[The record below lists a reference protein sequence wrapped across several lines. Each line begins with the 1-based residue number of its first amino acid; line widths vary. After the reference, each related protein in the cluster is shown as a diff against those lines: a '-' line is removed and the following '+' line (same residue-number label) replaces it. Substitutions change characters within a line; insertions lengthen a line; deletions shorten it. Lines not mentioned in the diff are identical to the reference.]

1 MQNEFS
7 MINPSPVEE
16 RRADTGPIIDEMN
29 RVRETVEQTRND
41 IKRTRRDLDEH
52 VEKYQSRF
60 RRILVFGAIVVLIV
74 AGLIGFSW
82 YGYSSLKDYG
92 PLLTQVPGL
101 QKLASTM
108 NDRLT
113 SMEGKVTDW
122 VNDQTSLTERMAKIE
137 TTVGS
142 NLRTARSQAESLANQ
157 VGQRIREEIGQNLER
172 LQSRVLTMESSQRET
187 LDHVSQLQS
196 EIGNLHQEIASLQQQ
211 NAERLSDLRQA
222 TQSDV
227 DAISSRMTTMNNQV
241 TTMNNQVIAHANRL
255 VAVSNQI
262 DRERV
267 VFEVSMDKTQLVAP
281 GIYVT
286 LKHAD
291 VPFQKVDGWMQLADE
306 GRIMWI
312 RGLGLQQAL
321 TFVTR
326 ADDRTHELVFTRVDP
341 TGATGYVLLP
351 MGPSSAS
358 SSN

>member
-16 RRADTGPIIDEMN
+16 RKVDTGPIIDEIN

-60 RRILVFGAIVVLIV
+60 RRILVFGTIVVLLV
-74 AGLIGFSW
+74 G
-82 YGYSSLKDYG
+82 
-92 PLLTQVPGL
+92 
-101 QKLASTM
+101 
-108 NDRLT
+108 
-113 SMEGKVTDW
+113 DW

-157 VGQRIREEIGQNLER
+157 VGQRIREEVGQNLER
-172 LQSRVLTMESSQRET
+172 LQSRVLNMESSQREN

-267 VFEVSMDKTQLVAP
+267 VFEVSIDKTQLVAP

-286 LKHAD
+286 LKHTD
-291 VPFQKVDGWMQLADE
+291 VAFQKVDGWMQLADE
-306 GRIMWI
+306 GRILWI

-351 MGPSSAS
+351 MTPSPAAS
-358 SSN
+358 N

>member
-1 MQNEFS
+1 LSVIFGGYIHRFPCVWLIGSSYIFFFQAEDG
-7 MINPSPVEE
+7 IRYGHV
-16 RRADTGPIIDEMN
+16 TGVQTCALPI
-29 RVRETVEQTRND
+29 
-41 IKRTRRDLDEH
+41 
-52 VEKYQSRF
+52 F
-60 RRILVFGAIVVLIV
+60 
-74 AGLIGFSW
+74 GFSW

-122 VNDQTSLTERMAKIE
+122 VNDQTSLTKRMAKIE

-172 LQSRVLTMESSQRET
+172 LQSRVLNMESSQRET

-262 DRERV
+262 DRER
-267 VFEVSMDKTQLVAP
+267 
-281 GIYVT
+281 
-286 LKHAD
+286 
-291 VPFQKVDGWMQLADE
+291 
-306 GRIMWI
+306 
-312 RGLGLQQAL
+312 
-321 TFVTR
+321 
-326 ADDRTHELVFTRVDP
+326 
-341 TGATGYVLLP
+341 
-351 MGPSSAS
+351 
-358 SSN
+358 

>member
-16 RRADTGPIIDEMN
+16 RKVDTGPIIDEIN

-113 SMEGKVTDW
+113 SMVGKVSYW

-157 VGQRIREEIGQNLER
+157 VGQRIREEVGQNLER
-172 LQSRVLTMESSQRET
+172 LQSRVLNMESSQREN

-267 VFEVSMDKTQLVAP
+267 VFEVSMDKTQQVAP
-281 GIYVT
+281 GIFVT

-291 VPFQKVDGWMQLADE
+291 VAFQKVDGWMQLADE
-306 GRIMWI
+306 GRILWI

-351 MGPSSAS
+351 MTPSPTAS
-358 SSN
+358 N

>member
-16 RRADTGPIIDEMN
+16 RKVDTGPIIDEIN

-101 QKLASTM
+101 QKLAGAM

-113 SMEGKVTDW
+113 SMEGKVSDW

-157 VGQRIREEIGQNLER
+157 VGQRIREEVGQNLER
-172 LQSRVLTMESSQRET
+172 LQSRVLNMESSQRET

-196 EIGNLHQEIASLQQQ
+196 EIGNLHQE
-211 NAERLSDLRQA
+211 R
-222 TQSDV
+222 
-227 DAISSRMTTMNNQV
+227 
-241 TTMNNQVIAHANRL
+241 
-255 VAVSNQI
+255 
-262 DRERV
+262 
-267 VFEVSMDKTQLVAP
+267 
-281 GIYVT
+281 
-286 LKHAD
+286 
-291 VPFQKVDGWMQLADE
+291 
-306 GRIMWI
+306 
-312 RGLGLQQAL
+312 
-321 TFVTR
+321 
-326 ADDRTHELVFTRVDP
+326 
-341 TGATGYVLLP
+341 
-351 MGPSSAS
+351 
-358 SSN
+358 